1 MGHYTKRPYEGQ
13 RPHSVKAK
21 IEKEIERGRIKRK
34 SPQTHSIRE
43 RQRRLDELEAAYW
56 RESSPKRREPIYLQ
70 YANLAASCPPEVFKP
85 SEIQSVQAYSDLN
98 DNDRLRS
105 LATNGTI

>member
-1 MGHYTKRPYEGQ
+1 MGHYSRKPYEGQ
-13 RPHSVKAK
+13 RPHSVKPK
-21 IEKEIERGRIKRK
+21 IEKEIECGRIKRK
-34 SPQTHSIRE
+34 SPQQHSIKE
-43 RQRRLDELEAAYW
+43 RQRRLNELESTYW
-56 RESSPKRREPIYLQ
+56 GESSPKRREPIYLQ

-85 SEIQSVQAYSDLN
+85 SEIQGLQAYSDLN